1 MFFKTPWWD
10 LKFFWWVNQ
19 GLRNEVLDFLMP
31 LFSSKLLG
39 AFLLGI
45 LFGVVIYKK
54 SWSRLVGLGLLVI
67 LLGLCDYSINFPKK
81 AIGRVRPLNALAGA
95 NFFEDGKWQKRPLN
109 FIPGKKKGHS
119 YPSAHAANSL
129 LLGLALGVIF
139 KKRFLRFLFYLLPLA
154 VGFSRVYLAKHYPLD
169 VLAGY
174 LWGSMFYLLF
184 LVLLPYLEVLK
195 WEKWFQKKSF

>member
-39 AFLLGI
+39 AFLVGI

-54 SWSRLVGLGLLVI
+54 NWSRLVGLGLLVI
-67 LLGLCDYSINFPKK
+67 LLGLCDYSLNFPKK

-109 FIPGKKKGHS
+109 FIPDKKK
-119 YPSAHAANSL
+119 
-129 LLGLALGVIF
+129 
-139 KKRFLRFLFYLLPLA
+139 RTLLPFCSCSQFLA
-154 VGFSRVYLAKHYPLD
+154 SGLGF
-169 VLAGY
+169 
-174 LWGSMFYLLF
+174 GSYF
-184 LVLLPYLEVLK
+184 
-195 WEKWFQKKSF
+195 

>member
-1 MFFKTPWWD
+1 
-10 LKFFWWVNQ
+10 
-19 GLRNEVLDFLMP
+19 
-31 LFSSKLLG
+31 
-39 AFLLGI
+39 
-45 LFGVVIYKK
+45 
-54 SWSRLVGLGLLVI
+54 
-67 LLGLCDYSINFPKK
+67 
-81 AIGRVRPLNALAGA
+81 
-95 NFFEDGKWQKRPLN
+95 
-109 FIPGKKKGHS
+109 
-119 YPSAHAANSL
+119 
-129 LLGLALGVIF
+129 LGVIF